1 MKISILL
8 CILSVFTFEVNAQY
22 IPSLKYENSPEI
34 TCCMY
39 SDHLSNS
46 AESQKS
52 VGVAVFLEWLVPTVG
67 HAYAG
72 NWKRGLLPNA
82 VRVSGAVLFAVGLS
96 EGSSGD
102 LYTGETEMGLIMMA
116 GGTIWAMVR
125 AGRTAKEYN
134 DGLRLDVGVREEGV
148 SLGLTFS
155 F

>member
-1 MKISILL
+1 MKTLFLLSIL
-8 CILSVFTFEVNAQY
+8 CAFTLVTNAQH
-22 IPSLKYENSPEI
+22 IPALTHENSLKI
-34 TCCMY
+34 ACCM
-39 SDHLSNS
+39 SGVSISNEAEARKS
-46 AESQKS
+46 A
-52 VGVAVFLEWLVPTVG
+52 GVAVLLEWLVPTVG

-96 EGSSGD
+96 EGSDGD
-102 LYTGETEMGLIMMA
+102 VYSGETELGLVMMA

-125 AGRTAKEYN
+125 AGRTARDYN
-134 DGLRLDVGVREEGV
+134 DGLRFDAGVTKQGM